1 MRKFS
6 LSALVAAGL
15 LVGGLSVGSASA
27 ADLGGNCC
35 ADLEE
40 RIAELEATTARKGNR
55 KVSLTVS
62 GWVAEQVMWWDD
74 GFEQNVYVIGLGT
87 TLATNVKFTGQA
99 TIAPGYYA
107 GYVLHL
113 EAIDSDSL
121 TIDQGVRGL
130 LGFGAQGPAVDPLTQ
145 QGAIVG
151 PIVTVLQSFWFI
163 KSDHLG
169 KVSVGRQSQ
178 ASDNTAILV
187 DGSGSLVPANWVA
200 FETNAFQLYF
210 GNGVATGLIWGGVGS
225 CRGMGGAWGDCDGLT
240 REAVRYDSPT
250 WHGFSVSASWGDDDF
265 WDVAARYAG
274 EWNGIKLSV
283 AAAYNQWTDGNS
295 PIGQPG
301 TVQTLFVPN
310 LPLNI
315 TGSNSLSGT
324 YPNPG
329 RADYFQAGLYAE
341 HVPTG
346 LWGLIN
352 YGKLDDNFSV
362 LPETTTWY
370 FKAGLRERWSHLG
383 HTVLYGEYLTNN
395 DGNNFNFAPCGAGNA
410 QLCNAYDSDLK
421 VYGLGIV
428 QEIDAAAMS
437 LWLSYR
443 HLEFDDNLC
452 AVLPGAANCLNGN
465 RQSGIEDF
473 QYIKFGGLINY

>member
-15 LVGGLSVGSASA
+15 LVGGLSAGSASA

-55 KVSLTVS
+55 KVSLTIS

-74 GFEQNVYVIGLGT
+74 GFEQNVYVTGLGT

-121 TIDQGVRGL
+121 TIDQGLRGA

-145 QGAIVG
+145 QLDVTG
-151 PIVTVLQSFWFI
+151 PVVTVLQSFWFL
-163 KSDHLG
+163 KSDHMG

-200 FETNAFQLYF
+200 FDTNAFAIYRT
-210 GNGVATGLIWGGVGS
+210 NGAAAGLIWGGVGS
-225 CRGMGGAWGDCDGLT
+225 CRGMGGAWGDCNGLT
-240 REAVRYDSPT
+240 RMAVRYDSPT
-250 WHGFSVSASWGDDDF
+250 WHGFSVSADWGDDDF

-274 EWNGIKLSV
+274 EYNGFKVSV
-283 AAAYNQWTDGNS
+283 AAAYNQWTDGNTCAGNTQNS
-295 PIGQPG
+295 GNA
-301 TVQTLFVPN
+301 TLN
-310 LPLNI
+310 ALGLNCI
-315 TGSNSLSGT
+315 TGSNALSGT
-324 YPNPG
+324 YPDPG
-329 RADYFQAGLYAE
+329 RSDYFQAGLYVE

-346 LWGLIN
+346 VWGLVN
-352 YGKLDDNFSV
+352 YGKIDDNFSV
-362 LPETTTWY
+362 LPGTETWY
-370 FKAGLRERWSHLG
+370 FKAGLRERWHPLG

-395 DGNNFNFAPCGAGNA
+395 DGNNANFAPCAAGNA
-410 QLCNAYDSDLK
+410 ALCGAYDSELK
-421 VYGLGIV
+421 VWGLGVV
-428 QEIDAAAMS
+428 QEVDAAAMS

-443 HLEFDDNLC
+443 HLSLDDNLNQ
-452 AVLPGAANCLNGN
+452 VTGVNLPGYK
-465 RQSGIEDF
+465 DF
-473 QYIKFGGLINY
+473 QYVKFGGLINF

>member
-6 LSALVAAGL
+6 LSALAVAGL
-15 LVGGLSVGSASA
+15 LVSGLSAGSASA

-55 KVSLTVS
+55 KVSLTIS

-74 GFEQNVYVIGLGT
+74 GFEKNVYVTGLGT
-87 TLATNVKFTGQA
+87 TLATNTKFTGQA

-130 LGFGAQGPAVDPLTQ
+130 LGNGAQGPAVDPLAQ
-145 QGAIVG
+145 QGNFTG
-151 PIVTVLQSFWFI
+151 PIVTVLQSFWFL

-169 KVSVGRQSQ
+169 KVSIGRQSQ

-200 FETNAFQLYF
+200 FETNAFQIYNTA
-210 GNGVATGLIWGGVGS
+210 GGATGLIWGGVGS
-225 CRGMGGAWGDCDGLT
+225 CRGMGGAWGDCNGLT
-240 REAVRYDSPT
+240 RNAVRYDSPT
-250 WHGFSVSASWGDDDF
+250 WHGFSVSADWGDDDF
-265 WDVAARYAG
+265 WDVAARYSG
-274 EWNGIKLSV
+274 EFNGFKLSV
-283 AAAYNQWTDGNS
+283 AAAYNQWSDGNYVIA
-295 PIGQPG
+295 P
-301 TVQTLFVPN
+301 VA
-310 LPLNI
+310 
-315 TGSNSLSGT
+315 GSNFLSGV

-329 RADYFQAGLYAE
+329 RSDYFQIGAYVE

-352 YGKLDDNFSV
+352 YGKIDDNFTT
-362 LPETTTWY
+362 LPATDTWY
-370 FKAGLRERWSHLG
+370 FKAGLRERWTPLG
-383 HTVLYGEYLTNN
+383 HTVLYGEYLDNN
-395 DGNNFNFAPCGAGNA
+395 NGGNFAVCGFGTVAANN
-410 QLCNAYDSDLK
+410 CNAVYDNDLH
-421 VYGLGIV
+421 VWGLGVV

-443 HLEFDDNLC
+443 HLSYDDNFFQTFGV
-452 AVLPGAANCLNGN
+452 AQNY
-465 RQSGIEDF
+465 EDF
-473 QYIKFGGLINY
+473 QYVKFGGLINF

>member
-1 MRKFS
+1 MRKIS

-15 LVGGLSVGSASA
+15 LVGGLSAGSASA

-55 KVSLTVS
+55 KVSLTIS

-74 GFEQNVYVIGLGT
+74 GFEKNIYVTGLGT
-87 TLATNVKFTGQA
+87 TLASNVKFTGQA

-121 TIDQGVRGL
+121 TIDQGSRGL

-145 QGAIVG
+145 QASVTG
-151 PIVTVLQSFWFI
+151 PLVTVLQSFWFL

-169 KVSVGRQSQ
+169 KVSIGRQSQ

-200 FETNAFQLYF
+200 FETNAFQLYNR
-210 GNGVATGLIWGGVGS
+210 NGVATGFIWGGVGS
-225 CRGMGGAWGDCDGLT
+225 CRGMGGAWGDCNGLT
-240 REAVRYDSPT
+240 RNAIRYNSPT
-250 WHGFSVSASWGDDDF
+250 WQGFSVSADWGDDDF
-265 WDVAARYAG
+265 WDVAARYSG
-274 EWNGIKLSV
+274 EFNGFKLSA
-283 AAAYNQWTDGNS
+283 AAAYNQWTDGNACN
-295 PIGQPG
+295 G
-301 TVQTLFVPN
+301 TNLFGTLGGAATC
-310 LPLNI
+310 I
-315 TGSNSLSGT
+315 SGSNSLSGI
-324 YPNPG
+324 YPDPG
-329 RADYFQAGLYAE
+329 RADYFQAGVYAE

-346 LWGLIN
+346 LWGLVN
-352 YGKLDDNFSV
+352 WGRLDDNFTV
-362 LPETTTWY
+362 LPTTETWY
-370 FKAGLRERWSHLG
+370 FKAGLRERWHPLG

-395 DGNNFNFAPCGAGNA
+395 HGNNINFVSCAAATFNATQCAG
-410 QLCNAYDSDLK
+410 YDNQMH
-421 VYGLGIV
+421 VWGLGVV

-443 HLEFDDNLC
+443 HLSFGDNTNDILGPT
-452 AVLPGAANCLNGN
+452 AVGSAGYE
-465 RQSGIEDF
+465 SF
-473 QYIKFGGLINY
+473 QYVKFGGLINF

>member
-15 LVGGLSVGSASA
+15 LVGGLSAGSASA

-55 KVSLTVS
+55 KVSLTIS

-74 GFEQNVYVIGLGT
+74 GFEKNLYVTGLGT

-121 TIDQGVRGL
+121 TIDQGQRGL
-130 LGFGAQGPAVDPLTQ
+130 LGTGAQGPAVDPLTQ
-145 QGAIVG
+145 QGDVTG
-151 PIVTVLQSFWFI
+151 PIVTVLQSFWFL

-169 KVSVGRQSQ
+169 KVSIGRQSQ

-200 FETNAFQLYF
+200 FETNAFQIYNK
-210 GNGVATGLIWGGVGS
+210 NGAATGIIWGGTGS
-225 CRGMGGAWGDCDGLT
+225 CRGMGGAWGDCNGLT
-240 REAVRYDSPT
+240 RNAIRYDSPT
-250 WHGFSVSASWGDDDF
+250 WHGFSVSADWGDDDF
-265 WDVAARYAG
+265 WDVAARYSG
-274 EWNGIKLSV
+274 EFNGFKLSA
-283 AAAYNQWTDGNS
+283 AAAYNQWTDGNGSLFGS
-295 PIGQPG
+295 PT
-301 TVQTLFVPN
+301 TVSFN
-310 LPLNI
+310 GI
-315 TGSNSLSGT
+315 SGSNFLSGT
-324 YPNPG
+324 YPDPG
-329 RADYFQAGLYAE
+329 RADYFQAGVYAE

-346 LWGLIN
+346 LWGLVN
-352 YGKLDDNFSV
+352 YGRLDDNFSV
-362 LPETTTWY
+362 LPVTETWY
-370 FKAGLRERWSHLG
+370 FKAGLRERWSPLG
-383 HTVLYGEYLTNN
+383 HTVLYGEYLNNNNGANASVCTTNVTATQCA
-395 DGNNFNFAPCGAGNA
+395 D
-410 QLCNAYDSDLK
+410 YDSRLN
-421 VYGLGIV
+421 VWGLGVV

-443 HLEFDDNLC
+443 HLEFGDNIGN
-452 AVLPGAANCLNGN
+452 VLGNTAAGAAGY
-465 RQSGIEDF
+465 EDF
-473 QYIKFGGLINY
+473 QYVKFGGLINF